1 MSFAHRSI
9 HTPSDS
15 RSVHPPARIPIPS
28 SDTSHIQLAAPLPN
42 EANEHNPP
50 RLAPS
55 KIPLLAQ
62 RLQTLFEAS
71 EPRSAE
77 AAHVIVIAVD
87 GLERSPV
94 EELLS
99 LLLDYVH
106 DYIQKIIP
114 HKQSN
119 VRVYPGL
126 PIRNSH
132 PSIQP
137 IHHWDV
143 LWKHFKDETSDRD
156 RIHIIIVGFAP
167 LMAMQKISALHPVHD
182 IYAEQANWDRLA
194 HEWQGRIQPDI
205 TIMVQQYDGCIV
217 HPTIL
222 PVHETK
228 TLMVPQASEHSQF
241 LTLQLD
247 LLQAYI
253 KHWLKELLRLP
264 P

>member
-1 MSFAHRSI
+1 M
-9 HTPSDS
+9 
-15 RSVHPPARIPIPS
+15 HPPACIPIPPRNM
-28 SDTSHIQLAAPLPN
+28 SHIQLAAPPPN
-42 EANEHNPP
+42 ETNEHSASK
-50 RLAPS
+50 LAPS
-55 KIPLLAQ
+55 KTPLLAQ

-94 EELLS
+94 QELLS
-99 LLLDYVH
+99 LLSNYVH
-106 DYIQKIIP
+106 DFSQKIIP
-114 HKQSN
+114 HKPSN

-126 PIRNSH
+126 PIRDSH

-143 LWKHFKDETSDRD
+143 LWKHFSDEMSDRD
-156 RIHIIIVGFAP
+156 QIHIIIVGFAP
-167 LMAMQKISALHPVHD
+167 LMAMMKVSALCPVHD

-194 HEWQGRIQPDI
+194 HEWHGSIQPDI
-205 TIMVQQYDGCIV
+205 TIIVQQYDGCIV

-222 PVHETK
+222 PVHETE
-228 TLMVPQASEHSQF
+228 TLMVPQVSERGQF